1 MINYACAYSSCPHF
15 WGGEGGREGVGEGNS
30 VLLSTIISGNHYS
43 LSQRNSTLDFL

>member
-15 WGGEGGREGVGEGNS
+15 WGGEGVGEGNS